1 MACQSAISGTFKNIS
16 QAKARAPGVLLKVV
30 AIVVWMACI
39 AVASA
44 SSIMSLAGVIFCGGL
59 VCTSVLSTLVTV

>member
-16 QAKARAPGVLLKVV
+16 HAKARAPGVLLKVV
-30 AIVVWMACI
+30 VMVVYMACI

-44 SSIMSLAGVIFCGGL
+44 SPIMSIA
-59 VCTSVLSTLVTV
+59 